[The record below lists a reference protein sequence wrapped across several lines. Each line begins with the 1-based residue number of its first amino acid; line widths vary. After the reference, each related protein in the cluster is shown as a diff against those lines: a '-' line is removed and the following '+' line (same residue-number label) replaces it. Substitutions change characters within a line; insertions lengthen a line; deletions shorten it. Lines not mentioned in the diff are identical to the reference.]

1 MIQKH
6 PLLKS
11 TAILTCAGMVSRII
25 GFFYRIFLSKTIG
38 AEGIGIYL
46 LLFPIQTLLFSLTS
60 SGIQTAISRFVSAR
74 LASNDKKGARDILLC
89 GMMLS
94 VLFSGIA
101 SFFLYQNANFIAVSL
116 LHEARCSSLLKILSF
131 TLPFAGVHA
140 CIIGYY
146 TGLKKAAVPAISQLV
161 EQTARVASSFLF
173 WQIMVEKGIQVTPVL
188 AMYGM
193 LTSEII
199 VVLYTGTRFLL
210 HHPSSF
216 EKAYPFSAHSIREIL
231 TFSLP
236 LSTNRVCLSILQSA
250 ESICIPL
257 RLQAFGLARSA
268 ALSSY
273 GTLTGM
279 ALPLVLFPSAV
290 TNALSVMLLPA
301 VSESQAGKDRKAIAR
316 LSVRTVQ
323 SCLLLGILCTIF
335 FLVFGNLCGI
345 LLFDSN
351 EAGTYIQILSW
362 LCPFLY
368 LGTTLA
374 SILNGLGKTFLVFLS
389 NMAALFIRFLFVWFA
404 IPFSGIKGYLL
415 GLLFSQLLH
424 SLLLLFCLNR
434 SLS

>member
-46 LLFPIQTLLFSLTS
+46 LLFPVQTLLFSLTS

-161 EQTARVASSFLF
+161 

-216 EKAYPFSAHSIREIL
+216 EKACPFSAHSIREIL

-236 LSTNRVCLSILQSA
+236 LSTNRVCLSLLQSA

-257 RLQAFGLARSA
+257 RLQAFGLAKSA

-279 ALPLVLFPSAV
+279 ALPLVFFPSAV

-389 NMAALFIRFLFVWFA
+389 NMAALFIRFLFVWFV